1 MPMPLEYKGTY
12 RFANHEY
19 TADVIIGTDGLEII
33 GTFDHDVIP
42 YADIT
47 SFDIQNHAI
56 RIKTDEGFA
65 LISKL
70 GLNCD
75 PFYQEFY
82 SAFNKK
88 VLKAL
93 FIDSGPVF
101 VTNGEYS
108 YTEEGFSSS
117 GKAAIHLYR
126 DCVCILPPSDH
137 GRRIPLCFVTGMKDD
152 ATWLEISMDNGDSYK
167 LIRIGHDLAPFKKA
181 LEAQLIA
188 LRERTLSM
196 VRSLCDG
203 LDTKESLTIA
213 KMIPEG
219 IAAPVRDLAKI
230 SDRFVEAM
238 EARIAESHASESY
251 VVLKDVCDLGSVC
264 VGIKTELAGDNNDE
278 GIIWMIAPGNVKG
291 VAAVELAVAEDTA
304 AATFIY
310 RFDNEWDRFKRD
322 LNRAM
327 EAIDF
332 KRRVIS
338 LTEEELT
345 KEEFSDYA
353 MAVKRTAAL
362 RFIRGCFTGRVIHS
376 TPESWKRDIF
386 KYLEK

>member
-1 MPMPLEYKGTY
+1 MTGEYEGTY
-12 RFANHEY
+12 RS
-19 TADVIIGTDGLEII
+19 ADAEFEGKITIGENGIGI
-33 GTFDHDVIP
+33 VGTFDHDVIM
-42 YADIT
+42 YADII
-47 SFDIQNHAI
+47 SFDIQNHAV
-56 RIKTDEGFA
+56 RIKTDAGFS

-70 GLNCD
+70 GLMCD
-75 PFYQEFY
+75 AFYQELH

-93 FIDSGPVF
+93 FVDSGPVL
-101 VTNGEYS
+101 VTAGEYS
-108 YTEEGFSSS
+108 YTEGDLVSS
-117 GKAAIHLYR
+117 GKAAIHLYK
-126 DCVCILPPSDH
+126 DCICILPPSDE
-137 GRRIPLCFVTGMKDD
+137 GRRIPLCFVKGMNADT
-152 ATWLEISMDNGDSYK
+152 TWLEVSMDNGDKYRF
-167 LIRIGHDLAPFKKA
+167 IRLGYDLAIFKKT
-181 LEAQLIA
+181 LEGQFAA

-196 VRSLCDG
+196 IRSLCSELSPKEG
-203 LDTKESLTIA
+203 LAIA
-213 KMIPEG
+213 GMIPEG
-219 IAAPVRDLAKI
+219 IAAPVRDLSKV
-230 SDRFVEAM
+230 SDRFLEAM
-238 EARIAESHASESY
+238 ETRIEGSHASDSY
-251 VVLKDVCDLGSVC
+251 VVLKSICDPGSMC
-264 VGIKTELAGDNNDE
+264 VGIKTELAGENNDE
-278 GIIWMIAPGNVKG
+278 GIIWIIAPGNTKG

-310 RFDNEWDRFKRD
+310 RFDVEWDRFRRD

-338 LTEEELT
+338 LTEEELR

-376 TPESWKRDIF
+376 TPESWKRDML